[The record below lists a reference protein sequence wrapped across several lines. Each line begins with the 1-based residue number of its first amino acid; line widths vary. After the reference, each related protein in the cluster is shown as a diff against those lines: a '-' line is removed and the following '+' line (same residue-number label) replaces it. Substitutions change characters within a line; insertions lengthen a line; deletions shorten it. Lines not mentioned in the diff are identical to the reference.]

1 MAVTLKDVAEACGVS
16 YSTVSKALKNSQ
28 LVKPKTKQM
37 IQQKAVEMNYIPN
50 HSARALVSKKS
61 GTIGLIWPS
70 VDRVAVTHLITEINL
85 AIKSLGYVMFVS
97 IDDVAAASK
106 KFVEFGCDGIV
117 IFDEGDD
124 SNLPPEIYNN
134 VPVVAY
140 GVDRKIP
147 YPIIN
152 VNHAEAMVLAIKGLI
167 AKGVDTID
175 YIGDINTTD
184 ARQIAKKEAIINY
197 CENNNVNYR
206 IIDSNGLNA
215 IDAEAAVKQFLNNDA
230 LSPGVICG
238 SYDITV
244 GTINAMDSNQQPIIY
259 SYDNIPQIK
268 KLDYPVQA
276 IGVPTADIAQQ
287 IVTTLDQVIKG
298 EPTESA
304 YHLHPTTS
312 DEDSLIY

>member
-37 IQQKAVEMNYIPN
+37 IQQKALEMNYIPN
-50 HSARALVSKKS
+50 HSARALVSKRS

-70 VDRVAVTHLITEINL
+70 VDRVAVTHLISEINR

-117 IFDEGDD
+117 IFDEGDN

-140 GVDRKIP
+140 GVDRDIP

-152 VNHAEAMVLAIKGLI
+152 VNHAEAMIMAINALLEQGI
-167 AKGVDTID
+167 QTID
-175 YIGDINTTD
+175 YIGDINTND
-184 ARQIAKKEAIINY
+184 ARQIAKKDAITDY
-197 CENNNVNYR
+197 CNAQNITYR

-215 IDAEAAVKQFLNNDA
+215 IEAEASVKQHLKTDT

-244 GTINAMDSNQQPIIY
+244 GTINAIGPENQPMIY

-268 KLDYPVQA
+268 KLDYPVNA
-276 IGVPTADIAQQ
+276 IGVPTSEIAQQ
-287 IVTTLDQVIKG
+287 IVTTLDKVIKN
-298 EPTESA
+298 EPTDAA
-304 YHLHPTTS
+304 YHLHP
-312 DEDSLIY
+312 SLQHNI

>member
-37 IQQKAVEMNYIPN
+37 IQQKALEMNYIPN
-50 HSARALVSKKS
+50 HSARALVSKRS

-70 VDRVAVTHLITEINL
+70 VDRVAVTHLISEINR

-117 IFDEGDD
+117 IFDEGDN

-140 GVDRKIP
+140 GVDRDIP

-152 VNHAEAMVLAIKGLI
+152 VNHAEAMIMAINALLEQGI
-167 AKGVDTID
+167 QTID
-175 YIGDINTTD
+175 YIGNINTND
-184 ARQIAKKEAIINY
+184 ARQIAKKDAITDY
-197 CENNNVNYR
+197 CNAQNITYR

-215 IDAEAAVKQFLNNDA
+215 IEAEASVKQHLKTDT

-244 GTINAMDSNQQPIIY
+244 GTINAIGPENQPMIY

-268 KLDYPVQA
+268 KLDYPVNA
-276 IGVPTADIAQQ
+276 IGVPTSEIAQQ
-287 IVTTLDQVIKG
+287 IVTTLDKVIKN
-298 EPTESA
+298 EPTDAA
-304 YHLHPTTS
+304 YHLHP
-312 DEDSLIY
+312 SLQNNI

>member
-28 LVKPKTKQM
+28 LVKPNTKQM
-37 IQQKAVEMNYIPN
+37 IQQKALEMNYIPN

-117 IFDEGDD
+117 IFDEGETT
-124 SNLPPEIYNN
+124 NLPPEIYNN

-140 GVDRKIP
+140 DVDRDIP
-147 YPIIN
+147 YPIVN
-152 VNHAEAMVLAIKGLI
+152 VNHAEAMIIAIKELL
-167 AKGVDTID
+167 AKGIDRID
-175 YIGDINTTD
+175 YIGDIRTND
-184 ARQIAKKEAIINY
+184 ARQIAKKDAIANY
-197 CENNNVNYR
+197 CEQHRIQYR
-206 IIDSNGLNA
+206 MIDSSGLNA
-215 IDAEAAVKQFLNNDA
+215 IEAETSVKHFLQESSLA
-230 LSPGVICG
+230 PGVICG

-244 GTINAMDSNQQPIIY
+244 GTINAMGSDEQPIIY

-268 KLDYPVQA
+268 KIDYPVQA
-276 IGVPTADIAQQ
+276 IGVPTAEIAQQ
-287 IVTTLDQVIKG
+287 VVAILDKVIKG
-298 EPTESA
+298 EPIENT
-304 YHLHPTTS
+304 YHLHP
-312 DEDSLIY
+312 SLSHNQ

>member
-28 LVKPKTKQM
+28 LVKPKTKEM

-140 GVDRKIP
+140 GVDRNIP
-147 YPIIN
+147 YPIVN
-152 VNHAEAMVLAIKGLI
+152 VNHAEAMILAIKGLL
-167 AKGVDTID
+167 AKGIDTID

-197 CENNNVNYR
+197 CENNNVTYR

-215 IDAEAAVKQFLNNDA
+215 IDAEAAVKQFLNDGA

-244 GTINAMDSNQQPIIY
+244 GTINAMDSDYQPIIY

-268 KLDYPVQA
+268 KLDYPVHA
-276 IGVPTADIAQQ
+276 IGVPTAEIAQQ
-287 IVTTLDQVIKG
+287 IVTTLDKVIKD
-298 EPTESA
+298 EPTEPA
-304 YHLHPTTS
+304 YHLHPSAS
-312 DEDSLIY
+312 DDN

>member
-28 LVKPKTKQM
+28 LVKPKTKQI
-37 IQQKAVEMNYIPN
+37 IQQKALEMNYIPN
-50 HSARALVSKKS
+50 HSARALVSKRS

-70 VDRVAVTHLITEINL
+70 VDRVAVTHLISEINRV
-85 AIKSLGYVMFVS
+85 IKSLGYVMFVS

-117 IFDEGDD
+117 IFDEGDN

-140 GVDRKIP
+140 GVDRDIP

-152 VNHAEAMVLAIKGLI
+152 VNHAEAMIMAINALLEQGI
-167 AKGVDTID
+167 QMID
-175 YIGDINTTD
+175 YIGDINTND
-184 ARQIAKKEAIINY
+184 ARQIAKKDAIINY
-197 CENNNVNYR
+197 CKEQNIAYR
-206 IIDSNGLNA
+206 IIDSRGLNA
-215 IDAEAAVKQFLNNDA
+215 IEAEASVKQYLKTKS

-238 SYDITV
+238 SYDIAV
-244 GTINAMDSNQQPIIY
+244 GTINAIGPQNQPMIY

-268 KLDYPVQA
+268 KLDYPVNA
-276 IGVPTADIAQQ
+276 IGVPTSEIAQK
-287 IVTTLDQVIKG
+287 IVTTLDKVIKN
-298 EPTESA
+298 EPTDAA
-304 YHLHPTTS
+304 YHLHPT
-312 DEDSLIY
+312 LQNNI

>member
-37 IQQKAVEMNYIPN
+37 IQQKALEMNYIPN
-50 HSARALVSKKS
+50 HSARALVSKRS

-70 VDRVAVTHLITEINL
+70 VDRVAVTHLISEINR

-117 IFDEGDD
+117 IFDEGDN

-140 GVDRKIP
+140 GVDRDIP

-152 VNHAEAMVLAIKGLI
+152 VNHAEAMIMAINALLEQGI
-167 AKGVDTID
+167 QTID
-175 YIGDINTTD
+175 YIGDINTND
-184 ARQIAKKEAIINY
+184 ARQIAKKDAITDY
-197 CENNNVNYR
+197 CNAQNITYR

-215 IDAEAAVKQFLNNDA
+215 IEAEASVKQHLKTDT

-244 GTINAMDSNQQPIIY
+244 GTINAIGPENQPMIY

-268 KLDYPVQA
+268 KLDYPVNA
-276 IGVPTADIAQQ
+276 IGVPTSEIAQQ
-287 IVTTLDQVIKG
+287 IVTTLDKVIKN
-298 EPTESA
+298 ESTDAA
-304 YHLHPTTS
+304 YHLHP
-312 DEDSLIY
+312 SLQNNI

>member
-37 IQQKAVEMNYIPN
+37 IQQKALEMNYIPN
-50 HSARALVSKKS
+50 HSARALVSKRS

-70 VDRVAVTHLITEINL
+70 VDRVAVTHLISEINR

-117 IFDEGDD
+117 IFDEGDN

-140 GVDRKIP
+140 GVDRDIP

-152 VNHAEAMVLAIKGLI
+152 VNHAEAMIMAINALLEQGI
-167 AKGVDTID
+167 QTID
-175 YIGDINTTD
+175 YIGDINTND
-184 ARQIAKKEAIINY
+184 ARQIAKKDAITDY
-197 CENNNVNYR
+197 CNAQNITYR

-215 IDAEAAVKQFLNNDA
+215 IEAEASVKQHLKTDT

-244 GTINAMDSNQQPIIY
+244 GTINAIGPENQPMIY
-259 SYDNIPQIK
+259 SYDYIPQIK
-268 KLDYPVQA
+268 KLDYPVNA
-276 IGVPTADIAQQ
+276 IGVPTSEIAQQ
-287 IVTTLDQVIKG
+287 IVTTLDKVIKN
-298 EPTESA
+298 EPTDAA
-304 YHLHPTTS
+304 YHLHP
-312 DEDSLIY
+312 SLQNNI

>member
-37 IQQKAVEMNYIPN
+37 IQQKALEMNYIPN
-50 HSARALVSKKS
+50 HSARALVSKRS

-70 VDRVAVTHLITEINL
+70 VDRVAVTHLISEINR

-117 IFDEGDD
+117 IFDEGDN

-140 GVDRKIP
+140 GVDRDIP

-152 VNHAEAMVLAIKGLI
+152 VNHAEAMIMAINALLEQGI
-167 AKGVDTID
+167 QTID
-175 YIGDINTTD
+175 YIGDINTND
-184 ARQIAKKEAIINY
+184 ARQIAKKDAITNY
-197 CENNNVNYR
+197 CNAQNITYR

-215 IDAEAAVKQFLNNDA
+215 IEAEASVKQHLKTDT

-244 GTINAMDSNQQPIIY
+244 GTINAIGPENQPMIY

-268 KLDYPVQA
+268 KLDYPVNA
-276 IGVPTADIAQQ
+276 IGVPTSEIAQQ
-287 IVTTLDQVIKG
+287 IVTTLDKVIKNQ
-298 EPTESA
+298 PTDAA
-304 YHLHPTTS
+304 YHLHP
-312 DEDSLIY
+312 SLQNNI

>member
-37 IQQKAVEMNYIPN
+37 IQQKALEMNYIPN
-50 HSARALVSKKS
+50 HSARALVSKRS

-70 VDRVAVTHLITEINL
+70 VDRVAVTHLISEINR

-117 IFDEGDD
+117 IFDEGDN

-140 GVDRKIP
+140 GVDRDIP

-152 VNHAEAMVLAIKGLI
+152 VNHAEGMIMAINALLEQGI
-167 AKGVDTID
+167 QTID
-175 YIGDINTTD
+175 YIGDINTND
-184 ARQIAKKEAIINY
+184 ARQIAKKDAITNY
-197 CENNNVNYR
+197 CNAQNITYR

-215 IDAEAAVKQFLNNDA
+215 IEAEASVKQHLKTDT

-244 GTINAMDSNQQPIIY
+244 GTINAIGPENQPMIY

-268 KLDYPVQA
+268 KLDYPVNA
-276 IGVPTADIAQQ
+276 IGVPTSEIAQQ
-287 IVTTLDQVIKG
+287 IVTTLDKVIKN
-298 EPTESA
+298 EPTDAA
-304 YHLHPTTS
+304 YHLHP
-312 DEDSLIY
+312 SLQNNI

>member
-16 YSTVSKALKNSQ
+16 YSTVSKALKNSR
-28 LVKPKTKQM
+28 LVKPNTKQM
-37 IQQKAVEMNYIPN
+37 IQQKALEMNYIPN

-117 IFDEGDD
+117 IFDEGETT
-124 SNLPPEIYNN
+124 NLPPEIYNN

-140 GVDRKIP
+140 GVNRDIP
-147 YPIIN
+147 YPIVN
-152 VNHAEAMVLAIKGLI
+152 VNHAEAMIIAINELL
-167 AKGVDTID
+167 AKGIDRID
-175 YIGDINTTD
+175 YIGDIRTND
-184 ARQIAKKEAIINY
+184 ARQIAKKDAIANY
-197 CENNNVNYR
+197 CEQHRIQYR
-206 IIDSNGLNA
+206 MIDSSGLNA
-215 IDAEAAVKQFLNNDA
+215 IEAETSVKHFLQESSLA
-230 LSPGVICG
+230 PGVICG

-244 GTINAMDSNQQPIIY
+244 GTINAMGADEQPIIY

-268 KLDYPVQA
+268 KIDYPVQA
-276 IGVPTADIAQQ
+276 IGVPTAEIAQQ
-287 IVTTLDQVIKG
+287 VVAILDKVIKG
-298 EPTESA
+298 EPIENT
-304 YHLHPTTS
+304 YHLHP
-312 DEDSLIY
+312 SLSHNQ

>member
-28 LVKPKTKQM
+28 LVKPNTKQM
-37 IQQKAVEMNYIPN
+37 IQQKALEMNYIPN

-117 IFDEGDD
+117 IFDEGETT
-124 SNLPPEIYNN
+124 NLPPEIYNN

-140 GVDRKIP
+140 GVDRDIP
-147 YPIIN
+147 YPIVN
-152 VNHAEAMVLAIKGLI
+152 VNHAEAMIIAIKELL
-167 AKGVDTID
+167 AKGIDRID
-175 YIGDINTTD
+175 YIGDIRTND
-184 ARQIAKKEAIINY
+184 ARQIAKKDAIANY
-197 CENNNVNYR
+197 CEQHCIQYR
-206 IIDSNGLNA
+206 MIDSSGLNA
-215 IDAEAAVKQFLNNDA
+215 IEAETSVKHFLQESSLA
-230 LSPGVICG
+230 PGVICG

-244 GTINAMDSNQQPIIY
+244 GTINAMGSDEQPIIY

-268 KLDYPVQA
+268 KIDYPVQA
-276 IGVPTADIAQQ
+276 IGVPTAEIAQQ
-287 IVTTLDQVIKG
+287 VVAILDKVIKG
-298 EPTESA
+298 EPIENT
-304 YHLHPTTS
+304 YHLHP
-312 DEDSLIY
+312 SLSHNQ

>member
-37 IQQKAVEMNYIPN
+37 IQQKALEMNYIPN
-50 HSARALVSKKS
+50 HSARALVSKRS

-70 VDRVAVTHLITEINL
+70 VDRVAVTHLISEINR

-117 IFDEGDD
+117 IFDEGDN

-140 GVDRKIP
+140 GVDRDIP

-152 VNHAEAMVLAIKGLI
+152 VNHAEAMIMAINALLEQGI
-167 AKGVDTID
+167 QTID
-175 YIGDINTTD
+175 YIGDINTND
-184 ARQIAKKEAIINY
+184 ARQIAKKDAITNY
-197 CENNNVNYR
+197 CNAQNITYR

-215 IDAEAAVKQFLNNDA
+215 IEAEASVKQHLKTDT

-244 GTINAMDSNQQPIIY
+244 GTINAIGPENQPMIY
-259 SYDNIPQIK
+259 SYDNIPQIR
-268 KLDYPVQA
+268 KLDYPVNA
-276 IGVPTADIAQQ
+276 IGVPTSEIAQQ
-287 IVTTLDQVIKG
+287 IVTTLDKVIKN
-298 EPTESA
+298 EPTDAA
-304 YHLHPTTS
+304 YHLHP
-312 DEDSLIY
+312 SLQNNI

>member
-37 IQQKAVEMNYIPN
+37 IQQKALEMNYIPN
-50 HSARALVSKKS
+50 HSARALVSKRS

-70 VDRVAVTHLITEINL
+70 VDRVAVTHLISEINR

-117 IFDEGDD
+117 IFDEGDN

-140 GVDRKIP
+140 GVDRDIP

-152 VNHAEAMVLAIKGLI
+152 VNHAEAMIMAINALLEQGI
-167 AKGVDTID
+167 QTID
-175 YIGDINTTD
+175 YIGDINTND
-184 ARQIAKKEAIINY
+184 ARQIAKKDAITNY
-197 CENNNVNYR
+197 CNAQNITYR

-215 IDAEAAVKQFLNNDA
+215 IEAEASVKQHLKTDT
-230 LSPGVICG
+230 LSHGVICG

-244 GTINAMDSNQQPIIY
+244 GTINAIGPENQPMIY

-268 KLDYPVQA
+268 KLDYPVNA
-276 IGVPTADIAQQ
+276 IGVPTSEIAQQ
-287 IVTTLDQVIKG
+287 IVTTLDKVIKN
-298 EPTESA
+298 EPTDAA
-304 YHLHPTTS
+304 YHLHP
-312 DEDSLIY
+312 SLQNNI

>member
-37 IQQKAVEMNYIPN
+37 IQQKALEMNYIPN
-50 HSARALVSKKS
+50 HSARALVSKRS

-70 VDRVAVTHLITEINL
+70 VDRVAVTHLISEINR

-117 IFDEGDD
+117 IFDEGDN

-140 GVDRKIP
+140 GVDRDIP

-152 VNHAEAMVLAIKGLI
+152 VNHAEAMIMAINALLEQGI
-167 AKGVDTID
+167 QTID
-175 YIGDINTTD
+175 YIGDINTND
-184 ARQIAKKEAIINY
+184 ARQIAKKDAITNY
-197 CENNNVNYR
+197 C
-206 IIDSNGLNA
+206 NA
-215 IDAEAAVKQFLNNDA
+215 QNISIL
-230 LSPGVICG
+230 
-238 SYDITV
+238 
-244 GTINAMDSNQQPIIY
+244 MD
-259 SYDNIPQIK
+259 
-268 KLDYPVQA
+268 
-276 IGVPTADIAQQ
+276 
-287 IVTTLDQVIKG
+287 
-298 EPTESA
+298 
-304 YHLHPTTS
+304 
-312 DEDSLIY
+312 

>member
-61 GTIGLIWPS
+61 STIGLIWPS

-184 ARQIAKKEAIINY
+184 ARQIAKKDAIINY

-312 DEDSLIY
+312 DED

>member
-37 IQQKAVEMNYIPN
+37 IQQKALEMNYIPN
-50 HSARALVSKKS
+50 HSARALVSKRS

-70 VDRVAVTHLITEINL
+70 VDRVAVTHLISEINR

-117 IFDEGDD
+117 IFDEGDN

-140 GVDRKIP
+140 GVDRDIP

-152 VNHAEAMVLAIKGLI
+152 VNHAEAMIMAINALLEQGI
-167 AKGVDTID
+167 QTID
-175 YIGDINTTD
+175 YIGDINTND
-184 ARQIAKKEAIINY
+184 ARQIAKKDAITNY
-197 CENNNVNYR
+197 CNAQNITYR

-215 IDAEAAVKQFLNNDA
+215 IEAEASVKQHLKTDT

-244 GTINAMDSNQQPIIY
+244 GTINAIGPENQPMIY

-268 KLDYPVQA
+268 KLDYPVNA
-276 IGVPTADIAQQ
+276 IGVPTSEIAQQ
-287 IVTTLDQVIKG
+287 IVTTLDKVIKN
-298 EPTESA
+298 EPTDAA
-304 YHLHPTTS
+304 YHLHP
-312 DEDSLIY
+312 SLQNNI

>member
-37 IQQKAVEMNYIPN
+37 IQQKALEMNYIAN
-50 HSARALVSKKS
+50 HSARALVSKRS

-70 VDRVAVTHLITEINL
+70 VDRVAVTHLISEINK

-117 IFDEGDD
+117 IFDEGNN

-140 GVDRKIP
+140 GVDRDIP

-152 VNHAEAMVLAIKGLI
+152 VNHAEAMIMAINSLLAQGIQR
-167 AKGVDTID
+167 ID
-175 YIGDINTTD
+175 YIGDINTNDT
-184 ARQIAKKEAIINY
+184 RQIAKKDAISNY
-197 CENNNVNYR
+197 CKDQNIAYR
-206 IIDSNGLNA
+206 IIDSHGLNA
-215 IDAEAAVKQFLNNDA
+215 IEAESSVKQYLKTGS

-244 GTINAMDSNQQPIIY
+244 GTINAIGPQNQPMIY

-268 KLDYPVQA
+268 KLDYPVNA
-276 IGVPTADIAQQ
+276 IGVPTSEIAQK
-287 IVTTLDQVIKG
+287 IVTTLDKVIKN
-298 EPTESA
+298 EPTDA
-304 YHLHPTTS
+304 VYHLHPT
-312 DEDSLIY
+312 LQNNI

>member
-28 LVKPKTKQM
+28 LVKPNTKQM
-37 IQQKAVEMNYIPN
+37 IQQKAIEMNYIPN

-117 IFDEGDD
+117 IFDEGDNT
-124 SNLPPEIYNN
+124 NLPPEIYNN

-140 GVDRKIP
+140 GVDRNVP
-147 YPIIN
+147 YPIVN
-152 VNHAEAMVLAIKGLI
+152 VNHAEAMIIAISELL
-167 AKGVDTID
+167 AKGIDSID
-175 YIGDINTTD
+175 YIGDLHTND
-184 ARQIAKKEAIINY
+184 ARQVAKKDAITNYCKQHHINY
-197 CENNNVNYR
+197 R
-206 IIDSNGLNA
+206 MIDSRGLNA
-215 IDAEAAVKQFLNNDA
+215 IDAEASVKHFLQSA
-230 LSPGVICG
+230 SLSSGVICG

-244 GTINAMDSNQQPIIY
+244 GTINAMGPDHQPTIY

-268 KLDYPVQA
+268 KIDYPVHA
-276 IGVPTADIAQQ
+276 IGVPTAQIAQQ
-287 IVTTLDQVIKG
+287 VVTVLDKVIKG
-298 EPTESA
+298 EPIEGT
-304 YHLHPTTS
+304 YQLHP
-312 DEDSLIY
+312 SLNHNR

>member
-37 IQQKAVEMNYIPN
+37 IQQKALEMNYIPN
-50 HSARALVSKKS
+50 HSARALVSKRS

-70 VDRVAVTHLITEINL
+70 VDRVAVTHLISEINR

-117 IFDEGDD
+117 IFDEGDN

-140 GVDRKIP
+140 GVDRDIP

-152 VNHAEAMVLAIKGLI
+152 VNHAEAMIMAINALLEQGI
-167 AKGVDTID
+167 QTID
-175 YIGDINTTD
+175 YIGDINTND
-184 ARQIAKKEAIINY
+184 ARQIAKKDAITDY
-197 CENNNVNYR
+197 CNAQNITYR

-215 IDAEAAVKQFLNNDA
+215 IEAEASVKQHLKTDT

-244 GTINAMDSNQQPIIY
+244 GTINAIGPENQPMIY

-268 KLDYPVQA
+268 KLDYPVNA
-276 IGVPTADIAQQ
+276 IGVPTSEIAQQ
-287 IVTTLDQVIKG
+287 IVTTLDKVIKK
-298 EPTESA
+298 
-304 YHLHPTTS
+304 
-312 DEDSLIY
+312 

>member
-312 DEDSLIY
+312 DED

>member
-37 IQQKAVEMNYIPN
+37 IQQKALEMNYIPN
-50 HSARALVSKKS
+50 HSARALVSKRS

-70 VDRVAVTHLITEINL
+70 VDRVAVTHLISEINR

-117 IFDEGDD
+117 IFDEGDN

-140 GVDRKIP
+140 GVDRDIP

-152 VNHAEAMVLAIKGLI
+152 VNHAEAMIMAINALLEQGI
-167 AKGVDTID
+167 QTID
-175 YIGDINTTD
+175 YIGDINTKD
-184 ARQIAKKEAIINY
+184 ARQIAKKDAITDY
-197 CENNNVNYR
+197 CNAQNITYR

-215 IDAEAAVKQFLNNDA
+215 IEAEASVKQHLKTDT

-244 GTINAMDSNQQPIIY
+244 GTINAIGPENQPMIY

-268 KLDYPVQA
+268 KLDYPVNA
-276 IGVPTADIAQQ
+276 IGVPTSEIAQQ
-287 IVTTLDQVIKG
+287 IVTTLDKVIKN
-298 EPTESA
+298 EPTDAA
-304 YHLHPTTS
+304 YHLHP
-312 DEDSLIY
+312 SLQNNI

>member
-37 IQQKAVEMNYIPN
+37 IQQKALEMNYIPN

-70 VDRVAVTHLITEINL
+70 VDRVAVTHLISEINH
-85 AIKSLGYVMFVS
+85 AIKALGYVMFVS

-117 IFDEGDD
+117 IFDEGDN
-124 SNLPPEIYNN
+124 SNLPAEIYEN

-140 GVDRKIP
+140 GVYRDIP

-152 VNHAEAMVLAIKGLI
+152 VNHAEAMVMAINALRDQGI
-167 AKGVDTID
+167 RTID
-175 YIGDINTTD
+175 YIGNMNTNDT
-184 ARQIAKKEAIINY
+184 RQIAKKEAIRDY
-197 CENNNVNYR
+197 CNEQGIDYR

-215 IDAEAAVKQFLNNDA
+215 IEAEASVKKFLQSNI

-244 GTINAMDSNQQPIIY
+244 GTINAMGPQNRPMIY

-268 KLDYPVQA
+268 KLDYPVNA
-276 IGVPTADIAQQ
+276 IGVPTPEIANQ
-287 IVTTLDQVIKG
+287 IVTTLDKVIKN
-298 EPTESA
+298 EPTDAA
-304 YHLHPTTS
+304 YHLHPKIQ
-312 DEDSLIY
+312 DNV

>member
-28 LVKPKTKQM
+28 LVKPKTKQI
-37 IQQKAVEMNYIPN
+37 IQQKALEMNYIPN
-50 HSARALVSKKS
+50 HSARALVSKRS

-70 VDRVAVTHLITEINL
+70 VDRVAVTHLISEINR

-117 IFDEGDD
+117 IFDEGDN

-140 GVDRKIP
+140 GVDRDIP

-152 VNHAEAMVLAIKGLI
+152 VNHAEAMIMAINALLEQGI
-167 AKGVDTID
+167 QTID
-175 YIGDINTTD
+175 YIGDINTND
-184 ARQIAKKEAIINY
+184 ARQIAKKDAITDY
-197 CENNNVNYR
+197 CNAQNITYR

-215 IDAEAAVKQFLNNDA
+215 IEAEASVKQHLKTDT

-244 GTINAMDSNQQPIIY
+244 GTINAIGPENQPMIY

-268 KLDYPVQA
+268 KLDYPVNA
-276 IGVPTADIAQQ
+276 IGVPTSEIAQQ
-287 IVTTLDQVIKG
+287 IVTTLDKVIKN
-298 EPTESA
+298 EPTDAA
-304 YHLHPTTS
+304 YHLHP
-312 DEDSLIY
+312 SLQNNI

>member
-124 SNLPPEIYNN
+124 TNLPPEIYNN

-140 GVDRKIP
+140 GVDRTIP
-147 YPIIN
+147 YPIVN
-152 VNHAEAMVLAIKGLI
+152 VNHAEAMVLAIKGLL
-167 AKGVDTID
+167 AKGIDTID

-197 CENNNVNYR
+197 CKTNNVTYR

-215 IDAEAAVKQFLNNDA
+215 MDAEAAVKQFLNNNT

-244 GTINAMDSNQQPIIY
+244 GTINAMDSRQQPIIY

-276 IGVPTADIAQQ
+276 IGVPTAEIAQQ

-304 YHLHPTTS
+304 YHLHPSTS
-312 DEDSLIY
+312 DEN

>member
-215 IDAEAAVKQFLNNDA
+215 IDAEAAVKQFLNNEA

-312 DEDSLIY
+312 DED

>member
-37 IQQKAVEMNYIPN
+37 IQQKALEMNYIPN
-50 HSARALVSKKS
+50 HSARALVSKRS

-70 VDRVAVTHLITEINL
+70 VDRVAVTHLISEINR

-117 IFDEGDD
+117 IFDEGDN

-140 GVDRKIP
+140 GVDRDIP

-152 VNHAEAMVLAIKGLI
+152 VNHAEAMIMAINALLEQGI
-167 AKGVDTID
+167 QTID
-175 YIGDINTTD
+175 YIGDINTDD
-184 ARQIAKKEAIINY
+184 ARQIAKKDAITDY
-197 CENNNVNYR
+197 CNAQNITYR

-215 IDAEAAVKQFLNNDA
+215 IEAEASVKQHLKTDT

-244 GTINAMDSNQQPIIY
+244 GTINAIGPENQPMIY

-268 KLDYPVQA
+268 KLDYPVNA
-276 IGVPTADIAQQ
+276 IGVPTSEIAQQ
-287 IVTTLDQVIKG
+287 IVTTLDKVIKN
-298 EPTESA
+298 EPTDAA
-304 YHLHPTTS
+304 YHLHP
-312 DEDSLIY
+312 SLQNNI

>member
-28 LVKPKTKQM
+28 LVKPNTKQM
-37 IQQKAVEMNYIPN
+37 IQQKALEMNYIPN

-117 IFDEGDD
+117 IFDEGETT
-124 SNLPPEIYNN
+124 NLPPEIYNN

-140 GVDRKIP
+140 GVDRDIP
-147 YPIIN
+147 YPIVN
-152 VNHAEAMVLAIKGLI
+152 VNHAEAMIIAIKELL
-167 AKGVDTID
+167 AKGIDRID
-175 YIGDINTTD
+175 YIGDIRTND
-184 ARQIAKKEAIINY
+184 ARQIAKKDAIANY
-197 CENNNVNYR
+197 CEQHRIQYR
-206 IIDSNGLNA
+206 MIDSSGLNP
-215 IDAEAAVKQFLNNDA
+215 IEAETSVKHFLQESSLA
-230 LSPGVICG
+230 PGVICG

-244 GTINAMDSNQQPIIY
+244 GTINAMGSDEQPIIY

-268 KLDYPVQA
+268 KIDYPVQA
-276 IGVPTADIAQQ
+276 IGVPTAEIAQQ
-287 IVTTLDQVIKG
+287 VVAILDKVIKG
-298 EPTESA
+298 EPIENT
-304 YHLHPTTS
+304 YHLHP
-312 DEDSLIY
+312 SLSHNQ

>member
-28 LVKPKTKQM
+28 LVKPNTKQM
-37 IQQKAVEMNYIPN
+37 IQQKALEMNYIPN

-117 IFDEGDD
+117 IFDEGETT
-124 SNLPPEIYNN
+124 NLPPEIYNN

-140 GVDRKIP
+140 DVDRDIP
-147 YPIIN
+147 YPIVN
-152 VNHAEAMVLAIKGLI
+152 VNHAEAMIIAIKELL
-167 AKGVDTID
+167 AKGIDRID
-175 YIGDINTTD
+175 YIGDIRTND
-184 ARQIAKKEAIINY
+184 ARQITKKDAIANY
-197 CENNNVNYR
+197 CEQHRIQYR
-206 IIDSNGLNA
+206 MIDSSGLNA
-215 IDAEAAVKQFLNNDA
+215 IEAETSVKHFLQESSLA
-230 LSPGVICG
+230 PGVICG

-244 GTINAMDSNQQPIIY
+244 GTINAMGSDEQPIIY

-268 KLDYPVQA
+268 KIDYPVQA
-276 IGVPTADIAQQ
+276 IGVPTAEIAQQ
-287 IVTTLDQVIKG
+287 VVAILDKVIKG
-298 EPTESA
+298 EPIENT
-304 YHLHPTTS
+304 YHLHP
-312 DEDSLIY
+312 SLSHNQ

>member
-61 GTIGLIWPS
+61 STIGLIWPS

-215 IDAEAAVKQFLNNDA
+215 IDAEAAVKQFLNNEA

-312 DEDSLIY
+312 DED

>member
-16 YSTVSKALKNSQ
+16 YSTVSKALKNSK
-28 LVKPKTKQM
+28 LVKPNTKQM
-37 IQQKAVEMNYIPN
+37 IQQKALEMNYIPN

-70 VDRVAVTHLITEINL
+70 VDRVAVTHLITEINI
-85 AIKSLGYVMFVS
+85 AIKALGYTMFVS
-97 IDDVAAASK
+97 IDDVATASK

-140 GVDRKIP
+140 GVDRALP

-152 VNHAEAMVLAIKGLI
+152 VNHAEAMIMAIKGLRN
-167 AKGVDTID
+167 KGIQTID
-175 YIGDINTTD
+175 YIGDTQTND
-184 ARQIAKKEAIINY
+184 ARQIAKKEAIIQY
-197 CENNNVNYR
+197 CNQHQLSYR
-206 IIDSNGLNA
+206 MIDSNGLNA
-215 IDAEAAVKQFLNNDA
+215 MDAETSINQFQQHDS
-230 LSPGVICG
+230 LSEGVICG

-244 GTINAMDSNQQPIIY
+244 GTINALEAQQRPVIY

-268 KLDYPVQA
+268 KLDYPIHA
-276 IGVPTADIAQQ
+276 IGVPTAEIAQQ
-287 IVTTLDQVIKG
+287 IVTTLDKIVQG
-298 EPTESA
+298 EPTEQT
-304 YHLHPTTS
+304 YHLHPS
-312 DEDSLIY
+312 IADNQ

>member
-37 IQQKAVEMNYIPN
+37 IQQKALEMNYIPN
-50 HSARALVSKKS
+50 HSARALVSKRS

-70 VDRVAVTHLITEINL
+70 VDRVAVTHLISEINR

-117 IFDEGDD
+117 IFDEGDN

-140 GVDRKIP
+140 GVDRDIP

-152 VNHAEAMVLAIKGLI
+152 VNHAEAMIMAINALLEQGI
-167 AKGVDTID
+167 QTID
-175 YIGDINTTD
+175 YIGDINTND
-184 ARQIAKKEAIINY
+184 ARQIAKKDAITDY
-197 CENNNVNYR
+197 CNAQNITYR

-215 IDAEAAVKQFLNNDA
+215 IEAEASVKQHLKTDT

-244 GTINAMDSNQQPIIY
+244 GTINAIGPENQPMIY

-268 KLDYPVQA
+268 KLDYPVNA
-276 IGVPTADIAQQ
+276 IGVPTSEIAQQ
-287 IVTTLDQVIKG
+287 IVTTLDKVIKN
-298 EPTESA
+298 EPTDAA
-304 YHLHPTTS
+304 YHLHP
-312 DEDSLIY
+312 SLQSNI